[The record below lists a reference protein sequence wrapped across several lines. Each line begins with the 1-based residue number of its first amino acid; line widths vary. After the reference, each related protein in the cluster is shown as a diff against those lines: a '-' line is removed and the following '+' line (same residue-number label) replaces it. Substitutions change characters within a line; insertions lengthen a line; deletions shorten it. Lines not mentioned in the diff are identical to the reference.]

1 MQKSQHKNMKKKKKQ
16 GNMTLPKV
24 NSSTVIDANDME
36 VDELLIILEMG
47 VSQTICWAD
56 LQP

>member
-1 MQKSQHKNMKKKKKQ
+1 
-16 GNMTLPKV
+16 MTLPKV

>member
-1 MQKSQHKNMKKKKKQ
+1 
-16 GNMTLPKV
+16 
-24 NSSTVIDANDME
+24 ME

-56 LQP
+56 LQPWSS